1 MFHGET
7 AINLDAKGRLAIPT
21 RYRDRIDE
29 LCQGQ
34 LVVTYN
40 PWEAHSLWLYP
51 LGEWERVQ
59 REVMALSSL
68 NESHRWLQRCLV
80 GSASR
85 VEPDGQ
91 HRILVPQTLRSVA
104 GLDKRVTLMGLGA
117 KFEIWDEELLNKT
130 RRRRMQR
137 GGPDEAPSE
146 EMASLRL

>member
-21 RYRDRIDE
+21 RYRDEIQE
-29 LCQGQ
+29 LCDGQ

-51 LGEWERVQ
+51 LNEWERVQ

-68 NESHRWLQRCLV
+68 NEGHRWLQRCLV

-85 VEPDGQ
+85 VEPDSQ
-91 HRILVPQTLRSVA
+91 ARILVPQTLRSVA
-104 GLDKRVTLMGLGA
+104 GLDKRVTLMGMGP
-117 KFEIWDEELLNKT
+117 KFEIWDEEILNKT
-130 RRRRMQR
+130 RLRRMQR
-137 GGPDEAPSE
+137 GGPGEPTE